1 MTRNSKMDVSG
12 REAPFDVRTRTKPA
26 DHKPYS
32 PSQIEKLYDKSD
44 FAPLRNAGADGLVS
58 KK

>member
-1 MTRNSKMDVSG
+1 MDVSG